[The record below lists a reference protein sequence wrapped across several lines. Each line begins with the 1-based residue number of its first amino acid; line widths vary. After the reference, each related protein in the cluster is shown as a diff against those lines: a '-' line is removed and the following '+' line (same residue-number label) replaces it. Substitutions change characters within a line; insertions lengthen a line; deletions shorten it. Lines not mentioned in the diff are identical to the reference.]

1 MQITRSVPRI
11 HFKKQKNV
19 EGFYIPK
26 KIFCLDAEA
35 TESQFTAVEIFE
47 TCRVTSVVFKKKKK

>member
-1 MQITRSVPRI
+1 MWRDFTYQ
-11 HFKKQKNV
+11 
-19 EGFYIPK
+19 K

-47 TCRVTSVVFKKKKK
+47 SCRVTSVVFKKKKKKKVTNSTYLVDE